1 MRLAGRKILTTYCN
15 SHADVRNQVSAW
27 VSLVEKAKWETPED
41 IKARFSSASFLPHN
55 HVIFNLKGNSYR
67 LEAQISYKSQQVR
80 VIRIGTHAE
89 YDKWD

>member
-1 MRLAGRKILTTYCN
+1 MRLVGRNILTNFCK

-27 VSLVEKAKWETPED
+27 VAFVEKAKWETPEE
-41 IKARFSSASFLPHN
+41 IKARFSSVSFVSNN
-55 HVIFNLKGNSYR
+55 HVIFNLKGKDYR
-67 LEAQISYKSQQVR
+67 LEAQITYKTQQVR